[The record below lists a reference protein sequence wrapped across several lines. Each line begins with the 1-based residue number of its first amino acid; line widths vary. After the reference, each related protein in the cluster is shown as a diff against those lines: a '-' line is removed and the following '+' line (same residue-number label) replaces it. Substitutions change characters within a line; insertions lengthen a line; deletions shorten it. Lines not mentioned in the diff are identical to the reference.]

1 MPTKAGS
8 VKTFQQ
14 QKLKVCTEPVEA
26 ILSHVGNKLALAHN
40 LYDATQSF
48 TGRAAQYLIAA
59 AQSTLN
65 TRTQKTL
72 YEHTQTVKTVHM
84 HTENHVLYIYLY
96 TTRGAQQAIRNFYAQ
111 THASTY
117 TCSHIGTYVVTEKKQ
132 TTQKK

>member
-65 TRTQKTL
+65 TCTQKTL
-72 YEHTQTVKTVHM
+72 YEHTQTVKTVRAYAHRKPC
-84 HTENHVLYIYLY
+84 TVYILVH
-96 TTRGAQQAIRNFYAQ
+96 N
-111 THASTY
+111 
-117 TCSHIGTYVVTEKKQ
+117 
-132 TTQKK
+132 